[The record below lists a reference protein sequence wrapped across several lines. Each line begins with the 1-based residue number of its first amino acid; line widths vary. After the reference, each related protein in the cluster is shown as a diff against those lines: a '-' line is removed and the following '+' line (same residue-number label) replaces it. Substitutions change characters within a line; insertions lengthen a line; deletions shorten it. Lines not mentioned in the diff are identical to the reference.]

1 MRVQSHSRQPYRS
14 FFTSARIKQLD
25 TFLTAQYRSPHMGV
39 ADEIVAIV
47 DEHNT
52 VLGSAPRREMRA
64 KALPHRAT
72 YVLVF
77 NSQDQ
82 LYVQKRTLTKDVF
95 PGYYDPAA
103 GGVVLAGEDY
113 PQGALREVEEEMGV
127 RGVPLTA
134 LFEFYHK
141 DAHNRVWGAA
151 FSCVYDGE
159 IVLQE
164 EEVESGFFMATA
176 EILQLAETEPFTP
189 DGLYVLKRY
198 IAENHPESKQ
208 DEVEQE

>member
-1 MRVQSHSRQPYRS
+1 
-14 FFTSARIKQLD
+14 
-25 TFLTAQYRSPHMGV
+25 MGA
-39 ADEIVAIV
+39 ADEIITIV
-47 DEHNT
+47 DENNC
-52 VLGSAPRREMRA
+52 VVGSVPRREMRA

-77 NSQDQ
+77 NSQGQ

-103 GGVVLAGEDY
+103 GGVVLGGEDY

-141 DAHNRVWGAA
+141 DEHNRVWGAA

-164 EEVESGFFMATA
+164 EEVESGSFMAIA
-176 EILQLAETEPFTP
+176 EILRLAETEPFTP

-198 IAENHPESKQ
+198 IAEHQQKSKE
-208 DEVEQE
+208 DEVKQE